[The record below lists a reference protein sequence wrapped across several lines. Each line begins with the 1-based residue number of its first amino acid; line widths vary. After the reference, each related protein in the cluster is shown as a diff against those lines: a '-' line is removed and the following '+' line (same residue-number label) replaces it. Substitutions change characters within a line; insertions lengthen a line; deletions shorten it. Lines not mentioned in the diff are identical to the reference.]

1 MRRKNKQQ
9 IKSLL
14 GMVESALDLMIHGHM
29 EYGTVLQLNQDCS
42 AALEAI
48 CNLLNR
54 EHEQEQNICGKIDI
68 CIEGLQQNSVNGKK
82 ENLIS
87 VAAKINEL
95 MQGIESLPD
104 DKLKV
109 LFLPYKYSM
118 WDSMRT
124 IWEAAKNDERCEC
137 HLVPIPYFER
147 NAQGQVE
154 KACYERE
161 DYPSEAEDYRDFN
174 MEQEC
179 PDIIY
184 FHNPYDDI
192 NLVTSVH
199 PRFYSRELKKYT
211 DTLVY
216 VPYYV
221 AGAVSNLEEGASIYR
236 VPGSIHADRII
247 LQSEELKRAYI
258 QSGIEEDKLL
268 VLGSPKIDAVLYPEV
283 TEAQLNLWKGKLGDK
298 KVLLINTSI
307 SGLLGISDHLYK
319 MENLL
324 VRLNRFLG
332 IGYIWRPHPLL
343 QATIS
348 SMKNTEQETYNRLL
362 SLVEDSENGIVDH
375 RHNLYSAIER
385 SDGLVSD
392 YSSLIMQYLFTG
404 KPVFC
409 MEGTYKKTEYIFC
422 DYFGSY
428 FEEEGVSLEDF
439 ALMLEEGKDPK
450 MEERLKRAKKSICNS
465 DGTSGEKI
473 HKAIMKICCRREEQ

>member
-211 DTLVY
+211 DMLVY

-221 AGAVSNLEEGASIYR
+221 AGISSDFMNMAS
-236 VPGSIHADRII
+236 VCSLPGCMNADRII
-247 LQSEELKRAYI
+247 VQSKLLKKCYM
-258 QSGIEEDKLL
+258 QNGITEDKLL
-268 VLGSPKIDAVLYPEV
+268 VLGSPKIDAVLQPEV
-283 TEAQLNLWKGKLGDK
+283 DKALISTWKKKLGDK

-307 SGLLGISDHLYK
+307 NGVLGISDHLK
-319 MENLL
+319 RIEQLL
-324 VRLNRFLG
+324 ICLNGCSG

-348 SMKNTEQETYNRLL
+348 SMKTAEQETYSRLL
-362 SLVEDSENGIVDH
+362 SLVEHSENGIADYS
-375 RHNLYSAIER
+375 HNLYSAIEQ

-392 YSSLIMQYLFTG
+392 YSSVVMQYLFTG

-409 MEGTYKKTEYIFC
+409 MKGTNKSGKYLFC
-422 DYFGSY
+422 DYLGSY
-428 FEEEGVSLEDF
+428 FEEEAFTIEEFV
-439 ALMLEEGKDPK
+439 LMLKKGEDPK
-450 MEERLKRAKKSICNS
+450 RSERIRRAKDSVWNS
-465 DGTSGEKI
+465 NGTSGKQI
-473 HKAIMKICCRREEQ
+473 HETMIKICCEGDHI